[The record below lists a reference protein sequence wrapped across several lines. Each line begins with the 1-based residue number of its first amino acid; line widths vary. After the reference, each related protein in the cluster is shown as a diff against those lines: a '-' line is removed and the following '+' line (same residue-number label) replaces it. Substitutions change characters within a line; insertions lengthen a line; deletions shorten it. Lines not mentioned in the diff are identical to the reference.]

1 MLQILIHNDG
11 TGTEEFGN
19 YDYKI
24 LINKTVMDSG
34 RIEYYKRKNGWKELI
49 CILAEELAL
58 KYD

>member
-1 MLQILIHNDG
+1 MLQIVIQNDG

-24 LINKTVMDSG
+24 LINNAVMDSG
-34 RIEYYKRKNGWKELI
+34 RIEYYNRKNGWKELI
-49 CILAEELAL
+49 CILAEELTL